1 MELNPLNYSI
11 KKLNALPIE
20 QGRLLI
26 AEPFMQDPHF
36 KRSIVLICEHNSD
49 GTVGMVINKTV
60 GLKINEVLE
69 DFPPFDA
76 EVFLGGPVQA
86 QRLFFIHTKGDL
98 IPKSIHI
105 QDDLYWSGEF
115 NFLKELIKK
124 ELIST
129 KDIRFFLGYAGW
141 EPDQIKDEL
150 KEESW
155 LIMPATNELLFGK
168 IDADELWATVLKDKG
183 DQFAMMANFPEDPS
197 FN

>member
-11 KKLNALPIE
+11 KKLNALPLE
-20 QGRLLI
+20 KGRLLI

-36 KRSIVLICEHNSD
+36 KRSIVFICEHNSD
-49 GTVGMVINKTV
+49 GTVGLVINKTV
-60 GLKINEVLE
+60 GLQINEVLD

-86 QRLFFIHTKGDL
+86 QRLFFIHKKGDL
-98 IPKSIHI
+98 IPKSILVQGDI
-105 QDDLYWSGEF
+105 YWSGEF
-115 NFLKELIKK
+115 SILKELIQKG
-124 ELIST
+124 LIT
-129 KDIRFFLGYAGW
+129 PNDIRFFLGYSGW
-141 EPDQIKDEL
+141 EPEQIIGEL

-155 LIMPATNELLFGK
+155 LISPSSSELLFGET
-168 IDADELWATVLKDKG
+168 DPDDLWAAVLKEKG

>member
-11 KKLNALPIE
+11 KKLNALPLE
-20 QGRLLI
+20 NGRLLI

-36 KRSIVLICEHNSD
+36 KRSIVFICEHNSD
-49 GTVGMVINKTV
+49 GTVGLVINKTV
-60 GLKINEVLE
+60 GLQINEVLE

-86 QRLFFIHTKGDL
+86 QRLFFIHKKGDL
-98 IPKSIHI
+98 IPKSILVQGDI
-105 QDDLYWSGEF
+105 YWSGEF
-115 NFLKELIKK
+115 SILKELIQKG
-124 ELIST
+124 LIT
-129 KDIRFFLGYAGW
+129 PNDIRFFLGYSGW
-141 EPDQIKDEL
+141 EPEQIIGEL

-155 LIMPATNELLFGK
+155 LISPSSSELLFGET
-168 IDADELWATVLKDKG
+168 DPDDLWAAVLKEKG